1 MCQLSLALGLGQLQ
15 RFQAP
20 GCFRKLPALSIQ
32 LFILHRFI
40 TLKFQKLLTDLRTAH
55 LHLLQHRLIALVL
68 RMDRSSLI
76 HAIHHSGSGILDLL
90 LHEHQLFIQRHQLSL
105 CSLLTALAGAFCLS
119 NACVICLILSD
130 LPLLFFQ
137 GMRNGLNAGADVL
150 RVHLLGIDLFF

>member
-40 TLKFQKLLTDLRTAH
+40 TFKFQKLLTDLRTAH
-55 LHLLQHRLIALVL
+55 LHLLQHCLIALVL

-105 CSLLTALAGAFCLS
+105 CSLLTALAGAFRLS